1 MKTKSYTIH
10 TKSGVKL
17 QVSETPDLKTI
28 TFNVVGPT
36 QFVTLDK
43 DEFDELCGMK
53 YDLKCEKVYDPEL
66 SQVPDLS
73 EDAPLDLPTDAL
85 KKELEHGE
93 A

>member
-36 QFVTLDK
+36 QFVALDK

-53 YDLKCEKVYDPEL
+53 YDLKCEKTYDPTL

-73 EDAPLDLPTDAL
+73 ANEDAPLDLPTDQL
-85 KKELEHGE
+85 KREIEND
-93 A
+93 